1 MSEHSP
7 ITRRY
12 LRSNVNSFG
21 NSRNRNGHP
30 SINLEKPMAR
40 TVVNSVDNTPKNAP
54 QRATHTRGSLLNF
67 KAVLNVEDVDAAMV
81 KRMSLGGGVNDG
93 EREYNTRVHVHTC
106 MCMCIHACACACVHE
121 CMSACVHE
129 CMGAWV
135 HGCVAA

>member
-81 KRMSLGGGVNDG
+81 KRMSLGGGGRGSVMAEFENQSLPVRF
-93 EREYNTRVHVHTC
+93 EKNVR
-106 MCMCIHACACACVHE
+106 
-121 CMSACVHE
+121 SS
-129 CMGAWV
+129 
-135 HGCVAA
+135 